1 MRKKNIILSVLLS
14 VSVLV
19 TGLGIN
25 PIFAF
30 ASSQNF
36 IEPYSIGSAAG
47 YLEKKST
54 RSLSYRV
61 TTNTNDGISS
71 SVTVKIVLQKNES
84 NKWVNK
90 ETISKTE
97 KNVLRFDVTDTI
109 NVKSYGAGN
118 YRIKVTVSDVYN
130 GITSTF
136 GPIYSGT
143 VIK

>member
-36 IEPYSIGSAAG
+36 IEPYSIGSATV

-54 RSLSYRV
+54 SSLSYRV

-109 NVKSYGAGN
+109 KLKIV
-118 YRIKVTVSDVYN
+118 
-130 GITSTF
+130 
-136 GPIYSGT
+136 
-143 VIK
+143 